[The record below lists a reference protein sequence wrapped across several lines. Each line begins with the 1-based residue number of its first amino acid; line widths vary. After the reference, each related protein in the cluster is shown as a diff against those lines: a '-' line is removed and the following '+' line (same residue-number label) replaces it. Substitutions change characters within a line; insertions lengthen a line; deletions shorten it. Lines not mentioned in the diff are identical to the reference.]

1 MGIFNPQIIS
11 RTQPLVIVSDLAKFK
26 PLPLSDIKNGRNDR
40 TRTCNLLAP
49 NQAVYY
55 WHYIPIKLA
64 GDKGIEPLQEDS
76 KSSALPLCKSP
87 VLKVERVEGIEPSH
101 GLWKSPRLPLHHT
114 RFKMAER
121 EGFEPSVAFKDHN
134 SLANCLFRPL
144 RHPSIKSLTI
154 SDFFTGRYYQ
164 SSAPLSSGVVLKWR
178 LMSVLPGPS
187 SFNEPSFQ
195 D

>member
-1 MGIFNPQIIS
+1 MQIPSWKLFSLFSKNRFRIFYSYCFCTRFSFNCS
-11 RTQPLVIVSDLAKFK
+11 IVSFSCMWCHNY
-26 PLPLSDIKNGRNDR
+26 PF
-40 TRTCNLLAP
+40 
-49 NQAVYY
+49 
-55 WHYIPIKLA
+55 
-64 GDKGIEPLQEDS
+64 
-76 KSSALPLCKSP
+76 
-87 VLKVERVEGIEPSH
+87 LKMERVEGIEPSH

-144 RHPSIKSLTI
+144 RHLSIKSLTI

>member
-1 MGIFNPQIIS
+1 MQIPSWKLFSLFSKNRFRIFYSYCFCTRFSFNCS
-11 RTQPLVIVSDLAKFK
+11 IVSFSCMWCHNY
-26 PLPLSDIKNGRNDR
+26 PF
-40 TRTCNLLAP
+40 
-49 NQAVYY
+49 
-55 WHYIPIKLA
+55 
-64 GDKGIEPLQEDS
+64 
-76 KSSALPLCKSP
+76 
-87 VLKVERVEGIEPSH
+87 LKMERVEGIEPSH

-144 RHPSIKSLTI
+144 RHLSIKFWQSPI
-154 SDFFTGRYYQ
+154 SSRDDIISPRLHCQVEF
-164 SSAPLSSGVVLKWR
+164 VLKWR
-178 LMSVLPGPS
+178 MMSVLPGPS